1 MKSETIT
8 PKPPREV
15 TGTTVLLC
23 FVGFFGVVA
32 TVNAIMMYAAI
43 TTFAGTET
51 SSSYKAGLA
60 YKQEEAA
67 ASAQAALNWQVDG
80 QIVRTSS
87 GAAMLTV
94 DLKDAR
100 QAPVY
105 GIDVAAR
112 LTHPLNARLDHDI
125 PLSRTGDSSFRGVT
139 EATSGQWTLIV
150 EVARDGERLY
160 RTKSRVVLK

>member
-1 MKSETIT
+1 MKSKTAT
-8 PKPPREV
+8 QRAPRQV
-15 TGTTVLLC
+15 TGTTVLIC
-23 FVGFFGVVA
+23 FVGFFGIVA
-32 TVNAIMMYAAI
+32 TVNAIMMHAAI

-80 QIVRTSS
+80 RMVRTSS
-87 GAAMLTV
+87 GESVLTV
-94 DLKDAR
+94 DVKDPT

-105 GIDVAAR
+105 GIDISAR

-125 PLSRTGDSSFRGVT
+125 SLSRTPNSNFRGVT
-139 EATSGQWTLIV
+139 EASAGQWTLII
-150 EVARDGERLY
+150 EVARGGERVY